1 MNNGKNRFFIRRTRG
16 ELVFSVLNRA
26 LMILLLIA
34 FLYPLLNMAAIS
46 LSGDVPVLRSEV
58 SFYPIGFT
66 TSPYNKIIANSTL
79 WRSILN
85 SVFVAFAGC
94 ALSLIMVSIAAYP
107 LAFADFY
114 GKKLYSALIIF
125 TMWFQGGIIPTFMTI
140 RRLGLH
146 NSLWSLIV
154 NGLLTAYYVVI
165 ARSYFQSIP
174 VSMVESARI
183 DGAHDYKILFRII
196 IPLSKP
202 VLATIALWIIAG
214 HWNDY
219 LNPLIFLADRNKYTL
234 QLVLKEIV
242 LNSDSSLYGL
252 SAAASSNYAGTADL
266 GPQVRNAALVVSMIP
281 MIVFYPFVQR
291 YFVSGIMLGAVKG

>member
-1 MNNGKNRFFIRRTRG
+1 MKAMRNYKITYPREGRIFGIVNYLI
-16 ELVFSVLNRA
+16 
-26 LMILLLIA
+26 MILLLIA

-46 LSGDVPVLRSEV
+46 LSSDVPVLRSEV
-58 SFYPIGFT
+58 TVYPIGLT
-66 TSPYNKIIANSTL
+66 TAPYGKIIANAAI
-79 WRSILN
+79 WRSMFN

-94 ALSLIMVSIAAYP
+94 ALSLVMVSIAAYP
-107 LAFADFY
+107 LAFADFW
-114 GKKLYSALIIF
+114 GKKAYTLLLIF

-140 RRLGLH
+140 RNLGLH
-146 NSLWSLIV
+146 NSLWSLII

-174 VSMVESARI
+174 LSMVESARI
-183 DGAHDYKILFRII
+183 DGAHDYRILFGII

-219 LNPLIFLADRNKYTL
+219 LNPLIFLAERDKYTL

-252 SAAASSNYAGTADL
+252 SAAASSNFSGVADL

-281 MIVFYPFVQR
+281 MIIFYPFVQR

>member
-1 MNNGKNRFFIRRTRG
+1 MVTMG
-16 ELVFSVLNRA
+16 LMVL
-26 LMILLLIA
+26 LTFA

-46 LSGDVPVLRSEV
+46 LSSDVPVLRSEV
-58 SFYPIGFT
+58 TIYPIEFT
-66 TSPYNKIIANSTL
+66 AAPYGKIIANAML

-94 ALSLIMVSIAAYP
+94 VLSLIMVSIAAYP
-107 LAFADFY
+107 LAFAEFW
-114 GKKLYSALIIF
+114 GKKVYTMLIIF

-140 RRLGLH
+140 RNLGLH

-174 VSMVESARI
+174 VSLVESARI
-183 DGAHDYKILFRII
+183 DGAGDYRILFRII
-196 IPLSKP
+196 FPLSKP
-202 VLATIALWIIAG
+202 ALATIALWIIVG

-242 LNSDSSLYGL
+242 LNSESSLYGL
-252 SAAASSNYAGTADL
+252 SAAASSNFTGVADL
-266 GPQVRNAALVVSMIP
+266 GPQVRNAALVISMIP
-281 MIVFYPFVQR
+281 MLIFYPFVQR
-291 YFVSGIMLGAVKG
+291 YFVSGIMLGAVKQ